1 MFSGLAFMGSNQQAI
16 TSDVAQWLTKEIRNN
31 DVIVEIKIPPGFRT
45 FKTSLPEPYNG
56 SHERLILEAQ
66 YDYGAKGSYGL
77 AEFMIQA
84 NFIRVNQP
92 IDAQSMDANGLDGA
106 LRLSF
111 GKPVN
116 GLHSPPPTMEQVAGR
131 KWLYYNNL
139 ADKTFGA
146 FHEIYCTV
154 IDPQTV
160 LFLSG
165 WYLDNI
171 RKDAKWLDS
180 RRSILK
186 DVRNNTTVT
195 QQLSELKPIK

>member
-1 MFSGLAFMGSNQQAI
+1 
-16 TSDVAQWLTKEIRNN
+16 
-31 DVIVEIKIPPGFRT
+31 
-45 FKTSLPEPYNG
+45 
-56 SHERLILEAQ
+56 
-66 YDYGAKGSYGL
+66 
-77 AEFMIQA
+77 
-84 NFIRVNQP
+84 
-92 IDAQSMDANGLDGA
+92 
-106 LRLSF
+106 
-111 GKPVN
+111 
-116 GLHSPPPTMEQVAGR
+116 MEQVAGR